1 MIYLITITIICLVVL
16 AIQKLLPAKWQEQM
30 KWVWLALFIMLT
42 FNLLTNPYRLARLW
56 QDLMQFMS

>member
-1 MIYLITITIICLVVL
+1 MIYLITIAVICLVVL
-16 AIQKLLPAKWQEQM
+16 AIQKLLPAKWQGQM